1 MTKNLLLLASLLLV
15 SCFSAKNGTGY
26 DNYAY
31 GSADKLPGKANTQ
44 KPPERVNQQG
54 DALNM
59 RNIVNAA
66 ILLGFDINYD
76 DDIPLMVEAA
86 SWLGTPYKA
95 AGNDRRG
102 IDCSGLSSVIY
113 RNVYGIPLDRT
124 SGGQY
129 TKNCHKVSKHG
140 LRQGDLVFFAINS
153 SGTISH
159 VGIYLK
165 NNKFIHASSTRGVVV
180 NDLDEDYYRKYYYS
194 AGRPK

>member
-1 MTKNLLLLASLLLV
+1 MAKPILFILTFLLV
-15 SCFSAKNGTGY
+15 SCFSSRKVTNY

-31 GSADKLPGKANTQ
+31 GRADNISGKANSQ
-44 KPPERVNQQG
+44 KPPEKVIQQG
-54 DALNM
+54 DAFNM

-66 ILLGFDINYD
+66 ILLGLDIDYG

-102 IDCSGLSSVIY
+102 TDCSGLSSAIY

-129 TKNCHKVSKHG
+129 KKNCHKVSKHS

-159 VGIYLK
+159 VGVYLK

-180 NDLDEDYYRKYYYS
+180 NDLDEDYYRKYFYA